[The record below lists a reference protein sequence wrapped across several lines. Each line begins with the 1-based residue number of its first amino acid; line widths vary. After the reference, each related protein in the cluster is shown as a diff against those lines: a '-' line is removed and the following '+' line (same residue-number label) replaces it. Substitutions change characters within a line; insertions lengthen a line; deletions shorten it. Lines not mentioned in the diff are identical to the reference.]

1 MKKTI
6 FVSEFT
12 PPVLEGIAIM
22 LYNLFTFF
30 PPGSVC
36 MLTDDPAK
44 RKSKKDEKLC
54 LPFKHYIVRVP
65 NFAFWFLKSDNLRA
79 FLQYCWL
86 PFILFKAFKIM
97 LNKKIDNIFSINTR
111 GPYLVSAYFLHKIT
125 GKPLFV
131 YMFDLWS
138 KNPMNLVHEKMALIF
153 EKRILQ
159 SSQTV
164 FVMSERLSDY
174 YMHNY
179 SVESVVI
186 HHSYI
191 KEEIRKTE
199 LAVFLKDSKIYFDIV
214 FTGVVNTN
222 TIWLPIFREILK
234 DLSGEKIRLRLCVPF
249 KDDVKINDTNIIV
262 ESLNREDVLLA
273 QRKADIL
280 FLPMF
285 WMKYFPKEIAWTASP
300 SKLGE
305 YLISGVPILVLA
317 PKYSYINEYATRDK
331 WALVVNDLDEEYL
344 KNSILLLKSDIELR
358 NMLVSNA
365 LKVAKKHDAEMLSKK
380 LQQYLLYEGIK

>member
-44 RKSKKDEKLC
+44 RKSKKDEKLR

-65 NFAFWFLKSDNLRA
+65 NFAFWFIRSSNVRS

-86 PFILFKAFKIM
+86 PFILFKAFTIM
-97 LNKKIDNIFSINTR
+97 LNEKIDNIFSLNTR

-125 GKPLFV
+125 GKTLFV

-138 KNPMNLVHEKMALIF
+138 KNPMNQVQEKIALIF
-153 EKRILQ
+153 EKRILRA
-159 SSQTV
+159 SKTV

-174 YMHNY
+174 YKKNY
-179 SVESVVI
+179 SVKSVVI

-191 KEEIRKTE
+191 KEEVRKAE
-199 LAVFLKDSKIYFDIV
+199 LAVSLKDSKKYFDIV
-214 FTGVVNTN
+214 FTGVMNTD
-222 TIWLPIFREILK
+222 TLWLPIFREILR
-234 DLSGEKIRLRLCVPF
+234 DLSSERIRLRLCVPC
-249 KDDVKINDTNIIV
+249 KDDVSINDKNIIV
-262 ESLNREDVLLA
+262 ESLNREDVLLV
-273 QRKADIL
+273 QKKADIL
-280 FLPMF
+280 FLPMV
-285 WMKYFPKEIAWTASP
+285 WSKYHPREIAQTASP

-317 PKYSYINEYATRDK
+317 PKDSYISEYATRDG
-331 WALVVNDLDEEYL
+331 WALVVNNLNEETL
-344 KNSILLLKSDIELR
+344 KNAILKLKNDSELR
-358 NMLVSNA
+358 KSRVSNA
-365 LKVAKKHDAEMLSKK
+365 LKVAINHDAEIQSAKVQK
-380 LQQYLLYEGIK
+380 YLLN